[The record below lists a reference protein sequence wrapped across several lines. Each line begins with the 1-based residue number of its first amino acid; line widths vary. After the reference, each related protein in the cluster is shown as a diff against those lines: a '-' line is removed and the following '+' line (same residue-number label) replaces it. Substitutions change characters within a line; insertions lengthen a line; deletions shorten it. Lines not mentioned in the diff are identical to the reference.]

1 MNNITERFHC
11 DRREESSGDTVVTL
25 ESHSVSAPVLKK

>member
-1 MNNITERFHC
+1 MNNITQRC
-11 DRREESSGDTVVTL
+11 YRDRREESSGDTVVTL